1 MEQEKWK
8 LSYYKTIKKESDNN
22 QLWYIMENKRNINGE
37 IRIFLQ
43 NNIIL
48 IITFMDLLDNVKI
61 NKGTLR

>member
-22 QLWYIMENKRNINGE
+22 QLWYIMENKRNINGR

-48 IITFMDLLDNVKI
+48 IIAFGDLLDNVKI